1 MLELAFNVFW
11 CLMGCPVFAMVSSRA
26 DKSIMTVL
34 CVSVL
39 STMFIMLI
47 TTQMMVCL
55 RLVDMMFPV
64 SVELGHFMAAP
75 VMSGIIDTW
84 VMEMLGTRLI
94 SLLVLIRIVA
104 LIELRLL
111 MHGLVG
117 FGGVC
122 VIVRVRVIE
131 SLVDSLLM
139 EMYGVNVVLVIVGM
153 VKAAVSRVV
162 GRKMRVVVSIAVMS
176 WHMLFHDRINV
187 SSLFVMGS
195 LMCLVS
201 WRVGVHSLPVV
212 WSQMAFGMLVVTLG
226 VVWLMGLFLLMMWCV
241 MKVSATIKTIMVTL
255 ITDVTALHE
264 LSIMFDLLVMAL
276 TNDMVRFHAVMIA
289 RELIGFIVRHH
300 TLMVVMWLDSMTATA
315 HMSIL
320 MQKLVMCRLTVSNQ
334 IAFVLTRVKLCLMEA
349 LILLFIDRLFLF
361 RLFLTFLLEFSN
373 RYALVLFIIDLF
385 NKLLV
390 YTV

>member
-1 MLELAFNVFW
+1 
-11 CLMGCPVFAMVSSRA
+11 
-26 DKSIMTVL
+26 
-34 CVSVL
+34 
-39 STMFIMLI
+39 
-47 TTQMMVCL
+47 
-55 RLVDMMFPV
+55 
-64 SVELGHFMAAP
+64 
-75 VMSGIIDTW
+75 
-84 VMEMLGTRLI
+84 
-94 SLLVLIRIVA
+94 
-104 LIELRLL
+104 
-111 MHGLVG
+111 
-117 FGGVC
+117 
-122 VIVRVRVIE
+122 
-131 SLVDSLLM
+131 M

-320 MQKLVMCRLTVSNQ
+320 MQKLVMGRLTVSNQ
-334 IAFVLTRVKLCLMEA
+334 IAFVLARVKLRLMEA

-361 RLFLTFLLEFSN
+361 WLFLTFLLEISN
-373 RYALVLFIIDLF
+373 RYALV
-385 NKLLV
+385 
-390 YTV
+390 